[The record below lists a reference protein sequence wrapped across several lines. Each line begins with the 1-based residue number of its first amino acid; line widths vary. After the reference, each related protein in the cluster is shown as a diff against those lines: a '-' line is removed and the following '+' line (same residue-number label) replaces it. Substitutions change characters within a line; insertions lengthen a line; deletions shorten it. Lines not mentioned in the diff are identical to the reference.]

1 MTLENLTRRE
11 REVFHSLVEGKFY
24 KEISAEKFIS
34 VNTVKKHLKN
44 IYRKLGTHKRKLI
57 EEAYKSSQ
65 TADTAMAS

>member
-11 REVFHSLVEGKFY
+11 REVYHSLVEGKFY

-44 IYRKLGTHKRKLI
+44 IYKKLGTHKRRILEEEYKLSQ
-57 EEAYKSSQ
+57 SS
-65 TADTAMAS
+65 AIA